1 MSSVGMS
8 LAAQPERSATAPP
21 SQLKNEL
28 HFLDSA
34 APPPRPPKVP
44 LDGAI
49 RLETESPAS
58 TRLGSPTTRSSTE
71 TGSDMSGHYLQLLNA
86 VAQGHLSP
94 QQLQTMLQAPTQ
106 QPQEGPTTPSYI
118 TAEPQELDS
127 DPAPPK
133 FMGISIPRGEI
144 RKAYLAATADPVI
157 HPSLMPGSPDEGG
170 EHKP

>member
-1 MSSVGMS
+1 MSPAS
-8 LAAQPERSATAPP
+8 QPERSATAPP

-28 HFLDSA
+28 HLLDSA

-49 RLETESPAS
+49 SPETDGPANG
-58 TRLGSPTTRSSTE
+58 RLGSPTMRSP

-106 QPQEGPTTPSYI
+106 QPQEASATPSYI

-170 EHKP
+170 QHKP